1 MKVMVTGV
9 AGFIGSNLADALI
22 EQGHEVVGID
32 CFLDYYPREDKQRN
46 LASLMQS
53 ERFRLIESTI
63 QDLDLNQQVTEMD
76 VVYHLAAQAGVR
88 ASWGSEFSIYTE
100 NNIQATQRLLEA
112 AVGSKLSAFVY
123 ASSSSV
129 YGDGASLPMRED
141 IPLHPVSPYGVS
153 KLAAE
158 MLCHLYFVNHRVPTV
173 SLRYFTVYGPRQRP
187 DMAFHRMLR
196 SALLDQEVPLYGDG
210 GQTRDFTFVKD
221 AISATQS
228 AAERG
233 RPGGVYNV
241 GGGSRVSML
250 EVIDDIENITGKKL
264 RLKRSPSQKG
274 DMRDTYADTS
284 RARQDF
290 DYQPAVSLREGLS
303 VEWEWLRSVVQGK

>member
-1 MKVMVTGV
+1 
-9 AGFIGSNLADALI
+9 
-22 EQGHEVVGID
+22 
-32 CFLDYYPREDKQRN
+32 
-46 LASLMQS
+46 
-53 ERFRLIESTI
+53 
-63 QDLDLNQQVTEMD
+63 
-76 VVYHLAAQAGVR
+76 
-88 ASWGSEFSIYTE
+88 
-100 NNIQATQRLLEA
+100 
-112 AVGSKLSAFVY
+112 
-123 ASSSSV
+123 
-129 YGDGASLPMRED
+129 
-141 IPLHPVSPYGVS
+141 
-153 KLAAE
+153 
-158 MLCHLYFVNHRVPTV
+158 
-173 SLRYFTVYGPRQRP
+173 
-187 DMAFHRMLR
+187 MLR